1 MRRPSV
7 QAYYGNRFDR
17 RRIAYRGGSGG
28 SFVINDLDAHVTVA
42 LVPNRHVE
50 SGDVDQRSIDIV
62 SAAYDA
68 LMSR

>member
-42 LVPNRHVE
+42 LVPNRHE

>member
-7 QAYYGNRFDR
+7 QAIYGNRFDD

-28 SFVINDLDAHVTVA
+28 SFVINDLDAQVTVA